1 MVSDLH
7 EVLYIIVSNGNFIA
21 FTGMTHSEV
30 QRLFVRCKKIILMKH
45 RGATRGRNQKSKWPE
60 GPFIEI
66 SEIIEIRAQM
76 DP

>member
-7 EVLYIIVSNGNFIA
+7 EVLHRIVGNGNIA
-21 FTGMTHSEV
+21 FTGLSHSEV

-45 RGATRGRNQKSKWPE
+45 RGATSGRNQKSKWPE

-66 SEIIEIRAQM
+66 SEIIEIGAQM